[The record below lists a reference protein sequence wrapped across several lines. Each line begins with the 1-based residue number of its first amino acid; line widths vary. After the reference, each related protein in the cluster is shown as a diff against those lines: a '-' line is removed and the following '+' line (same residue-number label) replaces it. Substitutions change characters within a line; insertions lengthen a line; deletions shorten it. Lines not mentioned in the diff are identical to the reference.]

1 MSLEEKTLESQL
13 VFDGKVV
20 HLYKDT
26 VSLPNGNT
34 SSREYI
40 KHTGAVCIIPVTDE
54 NEVVLERQYR
64 YAVREELIEIPA
76 GKLDSPDEDHEKA
89 ALRELREETG
99 YTPSELIDLGMYYG
113 SPALIGERVRLYL
126 ARGLARGEQ
135 KLDADEFLEIFTLPI
150 EQAVQ
155 MVLAG
160 EIPDG
165 KTQAAILRAYLMLK
179 KEGTLK

>member
-126 ARGLARGEQ
+126 ARGLTRGEQ